1 MRRRDLIAGLVL
13 ASLATPALAAVK
25 QISILHSGF
34 PNRTPIHL
42 LMEAL
47 RALGY
52 VDGNTAAVELLG
64 GEGDAKRLDAL
75 VAALAS
81 KKPDII
87 VALTS
92 PAVLALKQA
101 SIQTP
106 IVFAF
111 VTDPVRLG
119 IVANLSRPGSN
130 FTGVTY
136 SEATLGGKRLELLL
150 DALPGTQRVAVIWS
164 RAFPE
169 NAAIFEAI
177 RQSAQVRGVE
187 VFSRE
192 MEGTQD
198 LAPAFDDAKRSG
210 AQALI
215 FLTDNL
221 MFGRRKEIA
230 ALALSRQLPS
240 IHSFAPE
247 AADYGPDLAENYRR
261 VAALADRVL
270 KGARPADLPVE
281 GANAF
286 YPVRQPQD
294 CKGVWPQYFSYSSRP
309 RGRGDRVS
317 GVGRRRYAPS
327 EAPANWFSELPTV
340 VCSPMTHASMLRAIC
355 GSV

>member
-1 MRRRDLIAGLVL
+1 MRRRDLITGLVW
-13 ASLATPALAAVK
+13 ASLGMPALAAVK

-34 PNRTPIHL
+34 PNRTPIHIL
-42 LMEAL
+42 IEAL

-52 VDGNTAAVELLG
+52 EDGNTAKIELLG
-64 GEGDAKRLDAL
+64 GEGDAKRLDML
-75 VAALAS
+75 VAGLAS
-81 KKPDII
+81 KKPDAI

-101 SIQTP
+101 GVATP
-106 IVFAF
+106 VVFAF
-111 VTDPVRLG
+111 VTDPVRQG

-169 NAAIFEAI
+169 NAAIFDAI

-192 MEGTQD
+192 MEGAQD
-198 LAPAFDDAKRSG
+198 LAPAFDDAKGSG

-247 AADYGPDLAENYRR
+247 AADGGLMSYGPDLAENYRR
-261 VAALADRVL
+261 AAALADRVL

-281 GANAF
+281 
-286 YPVRQPQD
+286 
-294 CKGVWPQYFSYSSRP
+294 
-309 RGRGDRVS
+309 
-317 GVGRRRYAPS
+317 
-327 EAPANWFSELPTV
+327 EPTHFTLCV
-340 VCSPMTHASMLRAIC
+340 NLKTAKSLGLNISPTLVARADEVIE
-355 GSV
+355 